1 MSGFALFNRVA
12 RIRAVGTVLLLVLD
26 YVSKALLMLVYL
38 VSAQNKLNINDWSAV
53 QSLFDK
59 LNKQMEKTQKA
70 ADSVGTPRV
79 YIKMLVELEVTT
91 HCISEQHMNT
101 FWAKASTAAQ
111 EARAAGLLVKL
122 SRRKGAFVG
131 PVVIHFF
138 VDLNA
143 VGQHPKGCRT
153 CLCLDVCSHLKCAAV
168 LAQDRLNAT
177 LANKELTKK
186 MSPTNA
192 KALNTMRQRLRKHN
206 PQFTEEIEK
215 FRWRVVHV
223 KSH

>member
-1 MSGFALFNRVA
+1 MIGSSDSDSDEDKRVVRSAKDRRFDELKATCEELRVRLTMPSCLTCSAREPFSECISWQGTYRCADLHPSLRGLPPSTEHKFMSGFALFNRVA

-26 YVSKALLMLVYL
+26 YVIKALLMLVYL
-38 VSAQNKLNINDWSAV
+38 VSVQNKLNINDWSAV

-101 FWAKASTAAQ
+101 FWAKACTAAQ

-122 SRRKGAFVG
+122 SWRKGAFVG

-138 VDLNA
+138 
-143 VGQHPKGCRT
+143 C
-153 CLCLDVCSHLKCAAV
+153 
-168 LAQDRLNAT
+168 
-177 LANKELTKK
+177 
-186 MSPTNA
+186 
-192 KALNTMRQRLRKHN
+192 
-206 PQFTEEIEK
+206 
-215 FRWRVVHV
+215 
-223 KSH
+223 